1 MTSMDLHMIFDFAT
15 LKLEIDKSIKTKKTL
30 KNTDQYPKHT
40 QNLPTQHNLILSSGH
55 RPNFDGWSCLTKFCK
70 LWLLIF
76 HNLPV

>member
-1 MTSMDLHMIFDFAT
+1 MDLHDFDFAT

-55 RPNFDGWSCLTKFCK
+55 RPNFDG
-70 LWLLIF
+70 
-76 HNLPV
+76 